1 MSKFMFGIRIMN
13 FLSNGFP
20 FFPYEVCEREEAHR
34 SIEVALLG
42 IDSCADQRTA
52 AGLPGLLVILW

>member
-1 MSKFMFGIRIMN
+1 MNVDMSKFMFGIRIMN

-34 SIEVALLG
+34 INYIWL
-42 IDSCADQRTA
+42 
-52 AGLPGLLVILW
+52 